1 MTPPHAEARDVP
13 LLTTKLY
20 IPPPRP
26 HAVPRPRLIQR
37 LEDGLRLGHRLIL
50 ISAPAGFG
58 KSTLLSEWVAGCD
71 RPVAWV
77 SLDEG
82 DNDPVRFLSYFVA
95 ALQTLATMSQVEGV
109 EPKVGQGV
117 LSALQSPQPP
127 PIESVLA
134 TLINEIAEIPD
145 RFMLVLDDY
154 HVIESQ
160 PIDNALTFLLEH
172 QPQQMHLVIV
182 AREDPQLPLSRFRG
196 RGLMTEVRER
206 DLRFTEAEA
215 AAFLNQTMGLNLT
228 LDEVNAL
235 AARTEGWIT
244 GLQLAAISIQ
254 GRQDTGRFIQSLA
267 GSYRLI
273 LDYLTDEVLRQQ
285 PEEVR
290 SFLLQTSILN
300 RLSGPLCDAVTG
312 QENGQDILEH
322 LESANLFL
330 VSLDDERRWY
340 RYHHLFQDILCH
352 NLKREVGPENLASLH
367 KRACAWLAQHDLRAE
382 AIDHGIAGEDFERAA
397 DLIESSAAAPI
408 LQGVATTVQNWINAL
423 PDSLVRER
431 PYLCVIHAWALHADG
446 RRDDV
451 ELRLQDTERALQ
463 ALDAPDD
470 DPFALDLRGHIS
482 ALRASNARHRND
494 LPLFFRYAEEALGL
508 LAEDNL
514 VVRTMVSANLGLAH
528 MLNGDLMAAVKALQ
542 EAQSLGQASGNV
554 ISAVNCVGFQA
565 AVLIAQGRLRQ
576 TAELCQRTIDQHLD
590 HYPKPLPTL
599 GHVHANL
606 ARVLYEWNDLGGA
619 AAHLEQGVVLG
630 EQTQVPSTLRFRA
643 SMLAWIRQIQS
654 VHGETIALPQ
664 QLAAIADR
672 EQMDLEDVDF
682 TAWRVQLWLRQGNLA
697 AAGAWAETYQA
708 GEAPPQL
715 WRPYGDLALARVLI
729 AQRRLGQALDVL
741 AQIRQTAQEAG
752 GLGWVIEA
760 LILEALSFQM
770 AGDPGRAGTA
780 LARALSLAEPE
791 GYVRNF
797 VDEGVPMARLLYQ
810 AAEKNI
816 APEYVSR
823 LLGAFSTLE
832 TEPVDQ
838 AQRQAESSPR
848 VEPLTE
854 RELEILGLIA
864 EGLSN
869 REVAQ
874 QLFLSLSTVKVH
886 THNIYGKL
894 GVNSRTQAIA
904 RARALGILPAA

>member
-1 MTPPHAEARDVP
+1 MTPPRTEARDAP

-26 HAVPRPRLIQR
+26 NAVPRPRLIQR

-50 ISAPAGFG
+50 VSAPAGFG
-58 KSTLLSEWVAGCD
+58 KSTLLSEWAAGCD
-71 RPVAWV
+71 RPVAWL

-95 ALQTLATMSQVEGV
+95 ALQTLAMMSQVEGI
-109 EPKVGQGV
+109 EPKVGQGA
-117 LSALQSPQPP
+117 LSALQSPQP

-134 TLINEIAEIPD
+134 TLINEIAEMPH
-145 RFMLVLDDY
+145 RFILVLDDY
-154 HVIESQ
+154 HTIESQ

-182 AREDPQLPLSRFRG
+182 AREDPQLPLSRLRA

-206 DLRFTEAEA
+206 DLQFTEGEA
-215 AAFLNQTMGLNLT
+215 AAFLNQSMGLNLMPN
-228 LDEVNAL
+228 EVNVL
-235 AARTEGWIT
+235 VARTEGWIA
-244 GLQLAAISIQ
+244 GLQLAAISMQ
-254 GRQDTGRFIQSLA
+254 GRQDTHHFVQSLA

-300 RLSGPLCDAVTG
+300 RLCGPLCDTVTG
-312 QENGQDILEH
+312 HENGQETLEH
-322 LESANLFL
+322 LESANLFV

-340 RYHHLFQDILCH
+340 RYHHLFQDLLRHC
-352 NLKREVGPENLASLH
+352 LKREVGSDSLAALH
-367 KRACAWLAQHDLRAE
+367 KRACAWLARHDLKAE
-382 AIDHGIAGEDFERAA
+382 AIDQAIAGEDFECAA
-397 DLIESSAAAPI
+397 DLIESIAAAPI
-408 LQGVATTVQNWINAL
+408 LKGVPKTVQNWVNAL
-423 PDSLVRER
+423 PDSLVHER

-451 ELRLQDTERALQ
+451 ELRLQDAERALQ
-463 ALDAPDD
+463 ALDVPDD
-470 DPFALDLRGHIS
+470 DPLVSDLRGHIS

-494 LPLFFRYAEEALGL
+494 LPLFFRYAEDALGL

-528 MLNGDLMAAVKALQ
+528 ILNGDLMAAVKALR

-565 AVLIAQGRLRQ
+565 TVLIAQGRLQQ
-576 TAELCQRTIDQHLD
+576 TAELCHRTIDQHLD

-619 AAHLEQGVVLG
+619 AAHLEQAVLLG
-630 EQTQVPSTLRFRA
+630 KQTQVPSTLRFRA

-654 VHGETIALPQ
+654 VHGETITLPQ

-697 AAGAWAETYQA
+697 AAEAWEETYQA
-708 GEAPPQL
+708 GEASPQL
-715 WRPYGDLALARVLI
+715 WHPYGDLALARVLI

-770 AGDPGRAGTA
+770 AGNPEHAATA

-791 GYVRNF
+791 GYVRSF

-823 LLGAFSTLE
+823 LLGAFSPLAL
-832 TEPVDQ
+832 EPVDP
-838 AQRQAESSPR
+838 AQRQPESPT

-854 RELEILGLIA
+854 RELEVLQLIA

-874 QLFLSLSTVKVH
+874 QLCLSLSTVKVH

-904 RARALGILPAA
+904 RARALGILAAA